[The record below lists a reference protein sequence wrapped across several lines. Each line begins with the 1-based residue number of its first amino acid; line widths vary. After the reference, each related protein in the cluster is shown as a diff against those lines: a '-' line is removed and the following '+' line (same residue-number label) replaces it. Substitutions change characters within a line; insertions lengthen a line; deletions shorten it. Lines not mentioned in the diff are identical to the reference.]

1 MNPLLIVLSFTAVAI
16 MRVIQKVCSKK
27 VSGEVG
33 GKNFFHYGGYYNLMS
48 ALFSLVTFA
57 FVGFNGFD
65 LPTVLCAFG
74 TAVLMAVELFASIE
88 ALKGCTLIVSQ
99 MFSVGALFIPCFV
112 GIFLFDE
119 PMSVWQWLGLLLFMV
134 AMYFMVAPT
143 KEKSE
148 SVPTKKMSVKTI
160 IYLIVCLVA
169 CGGTMVVQKVFA
181 VLVPNGNV
189 ATYSFLMFALN
200 ALILYACYVVVLFLK
215 RSKGALKTENTA
227 VETATNM
234 EMPARRSW
242 QRLSKVLL
250 VCGLLLAFAV
260 FVVNMLVT
268 ELGKTIPSA
277 ILFSVSYA
285 ISIIITIL
293 VGAVYYKEKITQ
305 KNIVGIIL
313 CVGALAIINF
323 L

>member
-1 MNPLLIVLSFTAVAI
+1 MNPLLIVLSFTAVAV

-27 VSGEVG
+27 VSNEVV
-33 GKNFFHYGGYYNLMS
+33 GKTFFHYGGYYNLMS
-48 ALFSLVTFA
+48 ALFSLITLA
-57 FVGFNGFD
+57 IVGFNGFT
-65 LPTVLCAFG
+65 LPTVLCALG
-74 TAVLMAVELFASIE
+74 TALFMAVELFAGIE
-88 ALKGCTLIVSQ
+88 AIKGCTLIVSQ
-99 MFSVGALFIPCFV
+99 MFGVGALFIPCLV

-134 AMYFMVAPT
+134 AMYFLVAAT

-148 SVPTKKMSVKTI
+148 SAPAKKMSLKTI
-160 IYLIVCLVA
+160 LYLIVCLLA
-169 CGGTMVVQKVFA
+169 GGGTMVVQKVFA

-200 ALILYACYVVVLFLK
+200 ALILYACYFVLIFIK
-215 RSKGALKTENTA
+215 R
-227 VETATNM
+227 
-234 EMPARRSW
+234 PARAQAIKTPVAEAVAITETPARAGW
-242 QRLSKVLL
+242 QRLSKLLL

-260 FVVNMLVT
+260 FVINMLVT
-268 ELGKTIPSA
+268 ELGKTVPSA

-293 VGAVYYKEKITQ
+293 VSVLYYKEKITW
-305 KNIVGIIL
+305 KNIVGILL